1 MNNRREVKAVGSIAA
16 FFDIDGT
23 LFRNSLMI
31 EHFKKMIRY
40 EVIDPSLWYGRLR
53 ESYSEWEK
61 RYGDFND
68 YMDELVQIYVKV
80 LKGINKS
87 YIEFIASQ
95 VININWDKVYRYT
108 RARIKWHKEQGHKIF
123 FISGAPDFL
132 VEKMAEKYQVTDF
145 KATQYIVD
153 ENNNFTGKVISMWDS
168 DNKQEAINELVSQ
181 YNVDLKASFSYGDTT
196 GDLSMLKIVG
206 NPVAVNPVKNLLLA
220 IKEDEELYA
229 KTTIIVERK
238 DLIYELNPSVKLIQL
253 E

>member
-1 MNNRREVKAVGSIAA
+1 MGNVAA

-40 EVIDPSLWYGRLR
+40 EVIDPSVWYGRLR
-53 ESYSEWEK
+53 DSYSEWEK
-61 RYGDFND
+61 RYGYFDD
-68 YMDELVQIYVKV
+68 YMDELVKVYVKE

-108 RARIKWHKEQGHKIF
+108 RARIKWHKEKGHMIF

-132 VEKMAEKYQVTDF
+132 VEKMAEKYQVTAF
-145 KATQYIVD
+145 RATRYIVD
-153 ENNNFTGKVISMWDS
+153 ENNNFTGEVVSMWDS
-168 DNKQEAINELVSQ
+168 ENKQKAVKELVEQ
-181 YNVDLKASFSYGDTT
+181 YKVDLKASFSYGDTN

-206 NPVAVNPVKNLLLA
+206 NPVAVNPIKKLLMA
-220 IKEDEELYA
+220 IKQDEELYK

-238 DLIYELNPSVKLIQL
+238 DLIYELTPSVNLIDL